1 MNAPHPK
8 LRTRKCKQCGNPYV
22 PFKSFQKTCMETE
35 CLVKQGRAEALKREN
50 KDRKEKRKS
59 FKSIPERI
67 AEVQIICNRY
77 IRLRD
82 YGKTCIC
89 CNEPMDW
96 VTPNQIDAGHYR
108 SRGAAGHLR
117 FDERNIHAQRKY
129 CNKYKAGNQAA
140 MRLGV
145 IERIG
150 LSEVMALENDNEPH
164 KWTHQELDEKEQYF
178 KAKLKE
184 LKRER
189 GE

>member
-1 MNAPHPK
+1 
-8 LRTRKCKQCGNPYV
+8 
-22 PFKSFQKTCMETE
+22 
-35 CLVKQGRAEALKREN
+35 
-50 KDRKEKRKS
+50 
-59 FKSIPERI
+59 
-67 AEVQIICNRY
+67 
-77 IRLRD
+77 
-82 YGKTCIC
+82 
-89 CNEPMDW
+89 
-96 VTPNQIDAGHYR
+96 
-108 SRGAAGHLR
+108 LR